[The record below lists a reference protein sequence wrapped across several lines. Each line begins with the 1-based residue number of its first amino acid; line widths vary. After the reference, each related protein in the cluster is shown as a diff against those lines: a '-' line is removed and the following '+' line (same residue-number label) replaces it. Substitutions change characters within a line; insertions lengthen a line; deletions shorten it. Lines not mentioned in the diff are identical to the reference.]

1 MSSLSTPRVRVG
13 LIGAGFVASIHARA
27 YQRIR
32 DIRVDINAVAGVP
45 AADAEAFAAQ
55 FGIPRAYDDYRRVLD
70 RDDIDLVD
78 LCVPNNLHEPFVIA
92 AAQAGKHIICEK
104 PLTGYFGAPGEEHVG
119 RTAKKDMLDE
129 SLRSCD
135 RMLTAVRQAGV
146 KLMYAENWLYCP
158 AVQKAMRLVEASG
171 GTILEIRG
179 QECHSGSHAGY
190 AKTWKY
196 SGGGS
201 LVRLA
206 PHPIGT
212 AVYLKQQEG
221 VRRNGSP
228 IGVAAVT
235 AEAGDLSKM
244 PSFQSETK
252 KYVVADWQDVE
263 NWCLLVMTF
272 EDGSRATI
280 MASDIV
286 LGGMEDTL
294 QIMLSNARVDCDMT
308 HSGMLRAFAPEPHI
322 FGDEYIMEKVGT
334 KAGWSYPSVDEEWLL
349 GYPQEVRDFVECV
362 AFDRQPLATAELGRQ
377 VVAVIY
383 AAYQSAEEGRR
394 VHLTQPSAAVR

>member
-1 MSSLSTPRVRVG
+1 MSSQSTPHVRVG
-13 LIGAGFVASIHARA
+13 LIGAGFVAGIHARS

-32 DIRVDINAVAGVP
+32 DIRVELNAVAGVP
-45 AADAEAFAAQ
+45 LADVEAFAGQ
-55 FGIPRAYDDYRRVLD
+55 FGIPHAYDDYRRVLD
-70 RDDIDLVD
+70 RADIDLVD

-104 PLTGYFGAPGEEHVG
+104 PLTGYFGAPGEENVG
-119 RTAKKDMLDE
+119 HRAKKTMLDE

-135 RMLTAVRQAGV
+135 RMLTAVRRAGV

-158 AVQKAMRLVEASG
+158 AVQKAMRLVEAGG

-190 AKTWKY
+190 AKVWKY
-196 SGGGS
+196 AGGGS

-212 AVYLKQQEG
+212 AIYLKQIEG
-221 VRRNGSP
+221 LRRQGRP
-228 IGVAAVT
+228 IGVTSVT

-244 PSFQSETK
+244 ASFQAEQP
-252 KYVVADWQDVE
+252 KYIVADWQDVE
-263 NWCLLVMTF
+263 NWCVLVMAF

-280 MASDIV
+280 MASDIM

-294 QIMLSNARVDCDMT
+294 QILMSNARIECDMT
-308 HSGMLRAFAPEPHI
+308 HSGMLRAFAPEPHV

-349 GYPQEVRDFVECV
+349 GYPQEVRDFVEVV
-362 AFDRQPLATAELGRQ
+362 AFDREPLATAELGRQ

-394 VHLTQPSAAVR
+394 VQLA